1 MSRPVFLALALVSPG
16 VGLAQEPPPQ
26 ESPFRSYTWT
36 NVAYPKVFYTGRDGL
51 TVGAYYAY
59 LSPLGYADWDR
70 PPAYRASF
78 SVSGQASTSGSRE
91 ILLEARLPDLFRG
104 WRLVGTLGA
113 QRRARENY
121 YGIGN
126 LVSVDGA
133 NVTDAQPHYY
143 QSLNLRYTARG
154 EIQRQIVGP
163 VRILDGIHAE
173 RWRIDTLPG
182 PGRLRQDLAAAAD
195 PTIGRATTEVSARAG
210 VVLDLRDSE
219 PTPRRGALIEA
230 IYSVAD
236 SSTAGDLDY
245 TRVTVSAAGYLP
257 IGPQLVVAAR
267 AVGER
272 TGGTPR
278 LGSYY
283 RIEASDRPYGGVGG
297 PASHRALEEHRLL
310 GRHKLLANLD
320 VRFDAYAIPTLVR
333 TTVVAFLDAGRVFE
347 PEPFRLTTEDLHV
360 GGGLGLFLL
369 VGRAGVLGT
378 TVGAGPD
385 GLVLQAHTR
394 WTY

>member
-1 MSRPVFLALALVSPG
+1 MRRALCLVVALAAARA
-16 VGLAQEPPPQ
+16 GLAQ

-36 NVAYPKVFYTGRDGL
+36 DVAYPKLFYTLRDGL
-51 TVGAYYAY
+51 TVGGYYAY

-78 SVSGQASTSGSRE
+78 SVNGQAATSGSRE
-91 ILLEARLPDLFRG
+91 IALEARLPDLFRG
-104 WRLVGTLGA
+104 WRLVGTVSA

-126 LVSVDGA
+126 QATVDA
-133 NVTDAQPHYY
+133 TKVTDAQPHYY
-143 QSLNLRYTARG
+143 QSLNLRYAARG
-154 EIQRQIVGP
+154 EIQRRIIGP
-163 VRILDGIHAE
+163 LRVLAGIHAE

-182 PGRLRQDLAAAAD
+182 PGQLRADLAAAAD
-195 PTIGRATTEVSARAG
+195 PTIARPTTEVSARAG
-210 VVLDLRDSE
+210 LVLDQRDSE

-236 SSTAGDLDY
+236 TAVAGDLSY
-245 TRVTVSAAGYLP
+245 SRTTVSAAGYVP
-257 IGPQLVVAAR
+257 IGPQVVVAGR
-267 AVGER
+267 VVGESM
-272 TGGTPR
+272 GGTPR

-283 RIEASDRPYGGVGG
+283 RIEASDRPYEGLGG

-310 GRHKLLANLD
+310 GRNKLFANLD
-320 VRFDAYAIPTLVR
+320 VRYDAYAVPTLVR
-333 TTVVAFLDAGRVFE
+333 TTVIAFLDAGRVFD
-347 PEPFRLTTEDLHV
+347 PESFRLTTEGLQV
-360 GGGLGLFLL
+360 GGGAGLFLQF
-369 VGRAGVLGT
+369 GRAGILGT
-378 TVGAGPD
+378 TLGVGPD

>member
-1 MSRPVFLALALVSPG
+1 MRHALLLGLALAWPQTG
-16 VGLAQEPPPQ
+16 PAQEPPQ

-36 NVAYPKVFYTGRDGL
+36 DVAYPKLFYTRRDGL
-51 TVGAYYAY
+51 TAGGYYAY

-78 SVSGQASTSGSRE
+78 SINGQASTSGSRE
-91 ILLEARLPDLFRG
+91 ILLEARLPDLWRG
-104 WRLVGTLGA
+104 WRLVGTFGA

-126 LVSVDGA
+126 QVTVDEA

-143 QSLNLRYTARG
+143 QSLNLRYLARG
-154 EIQRQIVGP
+154 EIQRQVVGP
-163 VRILDGIHAE
+163 LRILAGVHAE

-182 PGRLRQDLAAAAD
+182 PGRLREDLVAATD
-195 PTIGRATTEVSARAG
+195 PNIARGTTEVSARAG

-219 PTPRRGALIEA
+219 PTPRRGALLEA
-230 IYSVAD
+230 LYSVAD
-236 SSTAGDLDY
+236 TSVAGNLSY
-245 TRVTVSAAGYLP
+245 TRTTVSAAGYVP
-257 IGPQLVVAAR
+257 IGPQVVAAAR
-267 AVGER
+267 VAGER
-272 TGGTPR
+272 MGGTPR

-283 RIEASDRPYGGVGG
+283 RIEASDRPYEGVGG
-297 PASHRALEEHRLL
+297 PASHRGLEDHRLL

-320 VRFDAYAIPTLVR
+320 VRYDAYAVPTLVR
-333 TTVVAFLDAGRVFE
+333 ATVVAFVDAGRVFE
-347 PEPFRLTTEDLHV
+347 PEPFKLTTEGLQV
-360 GGGLGLFLL
+360 GGGLGLFLQF
-369 VGRAGVLGT
+369 GRAGVLGT
-378 TVGAGPD
+378 TGGVGPD

>member
-1 MSRPVFLALALVSPG
+1 MKLAWCLAVALAAARAAP
-16 VGLAQEPPPQ
+16 AQEPPE
-26 ESPFRSYTWT
+26 ESPFRSHTWT
-36 NVAYPKVFYTGRDGL
+36 DVVYPKIFYTLRDGL
-51 TVGAYYAY
+51 TVGGYYAY
-59 LSPLGYADWDR
+59 LSPLGFADWDR

-78 SVSGQASTSGSRE
+78 SLSGQASTSGSRE
-91 ILLEARLPDLFRG
+91 ITLEARLPDLFRG
-104 WRLVGTLGA
+104 WRLVGTFSA

-126 LVSVDGA
+126 QVTVDAA

-143 QSLNLRYTARG
+143 RSLNVRYGARG

-163 VRILDGIHAE
+163 LRVLAGFHAE

-182 PGRLRQDLAAAAD
+182 PGQLKADLAAAAD
-195 PTIGRATTEVSARAG
+195 PTIARPTADVSARAG

-236 SSTAGDLDY
+236 TSVAGDLSY
-245 TRVTVSAAGYLP
+245 TRTTVSAAGYVP
-257 IGPQLVVAAR
+257 IGTQLVVAGR
-267 AVGER
+267 VVGER
-272 TGGTPR
+272 MGGTPR

-283 RIEASDRPYGGVGG
+283 RIEAGDRPYEGVGG
-297 PASHRALEEHRLL
+297 PASHRALVDHRLL
-310 GRHKLLANLD
+310 GRDKLLANLD
-320 VRFDAYAIPTLVR
+320 LRYDAYAVPTLVR
-333 TTVVAFLDAGRVFE
+333 ATVVAFLDAGRVFE
-347 PEPFRLTTEDLHV
+347 PQPFKLTTDGLHV
-360 GGGLGLFLL
+360 GGGAGLFLQF
-369 VGRAGVLGT
+369 GRAGILGA

-385 GLVLQAHTR
+385 GLVLQVHTR